1 MTDFQFKNY
10 YYLIGISNDASEE
23 EIKTAIDKLEGKR
36 SKALLYEIRMVLLNK
51 ELRKVYDIEYE
62 MYSKSDAKQDYI
74 IKNDELKN
82 FLESIRQQEEVS
94 VHFTTEKIVKEA
106 EKNERYKKLL
116 LGIIIAITL
125 FLIKKCVIDS
135 IVSTNLY

>member
-1 MTDFQFKNY
+1 MTDFLFKNY
-10 YYLIGISNDASEE
+10 YYLLSVSNEASEE
-23 EIKTAIDKLEGKR
+23 DIKTAIDKLEGKR
-36 SKALLYEIRMVLLNK
+36 SKALLYEIKMVLLNK
-51 ELRKVYDIEYE
+51 ELKKLYDIEYE
-62 MYSKSDAKQDYI
+62 MYSKSDAKKDYI
-74 IKNDELKN
+74 IQNDELKN

-106 EKNERYKKLL
+106 EKSERYKKLL

-135 IVSTNLY
+135 IISTNLY

>member
-1 MTDFQFKNY
+1 MNDFLFKNY

-36 SKALLYEIRMVLLNK
+36 SKALLHEIRMVLLNK
-51 ELRKVYDIEYE
+51 ELKKLYDIEYE

-74 IKNDELKN
+74 IKNEELNN
-82 FLESIRQQEEVS
+82 FLESIKQQEEVS
-94 VHFTTEKIVKEA
+94 VHFETEKLVKET
-106 EKNERYKKLL
+106 KKSERYKKLL
-116 LGIIIAITL
+116 LWIIIAITL

-135 IVSTNLY
+135 IVSTHLY

>member
-1 MTDFQFKNY
+1 MTDFLFKNY
-10 YYLIGISNDASEE
+10 YYLLSVSNEASEE
-23 EIKTAIDKLEGKR
+23 DIKTAIDKLEGKR
-36 SKALLYEIRMVLLNK
+36 SKALLYEIKMVLLNK
-51 ELRKVYDIEYE
+51 ELKKLYDIEYE
-62 MYSKSDAKQDYI
+62 MYSKSDAKKDYI
-74 IKNDELKN
+74 IQNDELKN

-106 EKNERYKKLL
+106 EKSERYKKLL